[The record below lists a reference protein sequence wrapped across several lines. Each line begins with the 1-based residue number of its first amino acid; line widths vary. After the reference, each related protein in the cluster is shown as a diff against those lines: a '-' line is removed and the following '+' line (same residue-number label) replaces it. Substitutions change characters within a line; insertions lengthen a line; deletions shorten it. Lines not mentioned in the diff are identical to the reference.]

1 MWPGTRSK
9 RANPPAIRRRR
20 TLPLTCCDNQRRIL
34 RQLRLAQ
41 QGRKLQGR
49 PQGKKSGSSAAP
61 RCLEKRPQ
69 PSLKNRGRHSNAP
82 SRGDDDWRLS
92 QRTWLLPVPKGRMGR
107 PAGARWWISF
117 CCQIEAARRGRPL
130 FLQRL
135 LLFVYALLYGTRFFG
150 SAGVVRPGCGICAG
164 SAGVTARRGWSA
176 GTRGALVH
184 GAVLHRAFGR
194 AWSNIALAGR
204 AASGLR
210 GLREGG
216 GCCECDDAG

>member
-107 PAGARWWISF
+107 PAGARCS
-117 CCQIEAARRGRPL
+117 CCSSCSARPPAPGRCPATRRSARSRPPTARRCRWTPTASRSATRARSTASPTRASRCSAARRTTGSACRARPRL
-130 FLQRL
+130 APQQRRRCRQLTVASL
-135 LLFVYALLYGTRFFG
+135 LLRG
-150 SAGVVRPGCGICAG
+150 SCP
-164 SAGVTARRGWSA
+164 
-176 GTRGALVH
+176 H
-184 GAVLHRAFGR
+184 
-194 AWSNIALAGR
+194 
-204 AASGLR
+204 
-210 GLREGG
+210 
-216 GCCECDDAG
+216 

>member
-1 MWPGTRSK
+1 MVAKMNAGDLRVRVSRMRNGPSPLSKTGAVIPMRQVEATMIGASLNGPGCFPFLK
-9 RANPPAIRRRR
+9 AGWDGPPVHA
-20 TLPLTCCDNQRRIL
+20 
-34 RQLRLAQ
+34 
-41 QGRKLQGR
+41 GGF
-49 PQGKKSGSSAAP
+49 
-61 RCLEKRPQ
+61 
-69 PSLKNRGRHSNAP
+69 PS
-82 SRGDDDWRLS
+82 
-92 QRTWLLPVPKGRMGR
+92 VVM
-107 PAGARWWISF
+107 
-117 CCQIEAARRGRPL
+117 IEAARRGRPL

-210 GLREGG
+210 GLREDG
-216 GCCECDDAG
+216 GCCECEDAG

>member
-49 PQGKKSGSSAAP
+49 PQGKKADHQRLLVVLRNG
-61 RCLEKRPQ
+61 
-69 PSLKNRGRHSNAP
+69 PSPLSKTGAVIPMRQVEATMIGASLNGPGCFPFLKAGWDGPPVHAGGFP
-82 SRGDDDWRLS
+82 S
-92 QRTWLLPVPKGRMGR
+92 VVM
-107 PAGARWWISF
+107 
-117 CCQIEAARRGRPL
+117 IEAARRGRPL

-164 SAGVTARRGWSA
+164 SAGVAA
-176 GTRGALVH
+176 G
-184 GAVLHRAFGR
+184 
-194 AWSNIALAGR
+194 
-204 AASGLR
+204 
-210 GLREGG
+210 
-216 GCCECDDAG
+216 

>member
-1 MWPGTRSK
+1 MRQVEATMIGASLNGPGCFPFLK
-9 RANPPAIRRRR
+9 AGWDGPPVHA
-20 TLPLTCCDNQRRIL
+20 
-34 RQLRLAQ
+34 
-41 QGRKLQGR
+41 GGF
-49 PQGKKSGSSAAP
+49 
-61 RCLEKRPQ
+61 
-69 PSLKNRGRHSNAP
+69 PS
-82 SRGDDDWRLS
+82 
-92 QRTWLLPVPKGRMGR
+92 VVM
-107 PAGARWWISF
+107 
-117 CCQIEAARRGRPL
+117 IEAARRGRPL

-194 AWSNIALAGR
+194 TWSNIALAGR
-204 AASGLR
+204 AASGLP

-216 GCCECDDAG
+216 GCCECEDAG